1 MLCTR
6 LTHLLAA
13 TLLVSAAVPATAITT
28 TPNWKPRETVASSSN
43 IVVVIGSDRT
53 LAYDHHG
60 NPGITYV
67 DATDGS
73 LDYARRVPGVG
84 WVAAEID
91 PTGGSPSLAFDRYER
106 PAISYDTGSG
116 VQFSHFDGNAWQ
128 THTADATGGGGQTL
142 AFDILGRAAIAYT
155 SGSPDFNLKYVRD
168 TDGDFSFSDE
178 TPVTADTLLASGF
191 FQSLA
196 FDPLNRPMVAHTDA
210 VLDELRFSVE
220 EPGIGWITT
229 VVDSNPLAPIGPFSS
244 LAIDPDTGFPA
255 IAYDGGTVGLRYA
268 AWNGDSWDLTTVDP
282 NTEANSS
289 VSLAFDPADG
299 HPAISYNN
307 EKAGELNLAWHNG
320 SIWQTQIVDSGGLD
334 IFQSSLAFNDFGNGF
349 PSIAYVNSGQELFFI
364 EDPPLV
370 VPEPASALLMLV
382 GFARVFVRRRNTTV
396 AQGR

>member
-1 MLCTR
+1 MLCTKHV
-6 LTHLLAA
+6 TYLLAA
-13 TLLVSAAVPATAITT
+13 TFLVSAAVPAAAITI
-28 TPNWKPRETVASSSN
+28 TPNWKPRETVAQFPDAESAA
-43 IVVVIGSDRT
+43 GSDRM

-60 NPGITYV
+60 NPGIAYR
-67 DATDGS
+67 DSINGS

-91 PTGGSPSLAFDRYER
+91 PIGTSPSLAFDRYER
-106 PAISYDTGSG
+106 PAISYDTASG
-116 VQFSHFDGNAWQ
+116 VQFAHFDGNAWQ
-128 THTADATGGGGQTL
+128 THTADAAGGGGQTL

-155 SGSPDFNLKYVRD
+155 SNSDINLKYVRD
-168 TDGDFSFSDE
+168 TDGDFSFADE
-178 TPVTADTLLASGF
+178 TPVTVDTLFASGF

-196 FDPLNRPMVAHTDA
+196 FDPLNRPMIAHADA
-210 VLDELRFSVE
+210 VNNELRFSVE

-229 VVDSNPLAPIGPFSS
+229 VVDSNPLAPIGLTPS

-282 NTEANSS
+282 NTEAGTL

-307 EKAGELNLAWHNG
+307 ATAGELNLAWHNG
-320 SIWQTQIVDSGGLD
+320 STWQTQLVDSGGLD

-349 PSIAYVNSGQELFFI
+349 PSIAYVNASQELYFI
-364 EDPPLV
+364 EDPPLA

-382 GFARVFVRRRNTTV
+382 GFVSVFFRRRTTAV
-396 AQGR
+396 A